1 MVRNRA
7 LSALVFVAGIGT
19 LAVEISA
26 SRLLAPYYGSS
37 TIVWANLIGLVLAS
51 LSVGYWLGGKLADRR
66 PEPRVL
72 GTVVLA
78 AAVWIAATGC
88 EADLGHYDPEEAL
101 RTYRLIESELRAEL
115 RISLGR
121 AITNEPHAATRNTM
135 ISMLEHLEELEAAAV
150 APRPARRRRRR

>member
-78 AAVWIAATGC
+78 AEDLKAIIAA
-88 EADLGHYDPEEAL
+88 
-101 RTYRLIESELRAEL
+101 
-115 RISLGR
+115 
-121 AITNEPHAATRNTM
+121 AAQAQT
-135 ISMLEHLEELEAAAV
+135 EDAA
-150 APRPARRRRRR
+150 ARRRTLQRLRRQLRRIRARDYFAAPERAAAEAALEQLAAMQEAVP